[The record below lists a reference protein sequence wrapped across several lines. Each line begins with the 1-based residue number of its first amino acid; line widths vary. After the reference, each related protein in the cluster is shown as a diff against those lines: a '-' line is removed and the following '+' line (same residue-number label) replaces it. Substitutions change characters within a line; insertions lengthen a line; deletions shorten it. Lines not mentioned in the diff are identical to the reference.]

1 MENKV
6 KLVATV
12 FEGVIGSIA
21 AFRAIDCVYSIEED
35 DTTSTAIRKSTEAA
49 LNMAIYCC
57 CFATVL
63 KD

>member
-12 FEGVIGSIA
+12 LECVIGSIA
-21 AFRAIDCVYSIEED
+21 AFRAIDCVYSIGED

-49 LNMAIYCC
+49 LSMTVYCC
-57 CFATVL
+57 CVATML
-63 KD
+63 KE

>member
-1 MENKV
+1 M
-6 KLVATV
+6 KLVANV
-12 FEGVIGSIA
+12 LECVIGSIA

-49 LNMAIYCC
+49 LNMATYCC
-57 CFATVL
+57 CFAAVL

>member
-12 FEGVIGSIA
+12 LECVIGSIA
-21 AFRAIDCVYSIEED
+21 AFRASDCVYSIEED

-49 LNMAIYCC
+49 LYMATYCC
-57 CFATVL
+57 CFAAVL

>member
-12 FEGVIGSIA
+12 LEGVIGIIA
-21 AFRAIDCVYSIEED
+21 AFRATDCVYSIEED
-35 DTTSTAIRKSTEAA
+35 DTTSTAIRKSTEAV
-49 LNMAIYCC
+49 LNMGIYCC
-57 CFATVL
+57 CFAAVL

>member
-12 FEGVIGSIA
+12 LECVIGSIA

-49 LNMAIYCC
+49 LNMATYCC
-57 CFATVL
+57 CFAAVL

>member
-1 MENKV
+1 MKNKV
-6 KLVATV
+6 KLVANV
-12 FEGVIGSIA
+12 LECVIGSIA

-49 LNMAIYCC
+49 LHMAIYCC
-57 CFATVL
+57 CFAAVL